1 MGGQNPHRGGANAPP
16 SLFLKALS
24 RAASEAYS
32 FNDRQGGARG
42 FIVKRVWGASLSCIN
57 MIGKGELL
65 ITIVS
70 SLTQEESRSISENV
84 TWGHRKRFADGK
96 MSVPYRHF
104 LGYDKGPDGNLAV
117 NKEKA
122 RTVKLI
128 YRLFLD
134 GYTFRYRW
142 RHFQSSKRL
151 SPSSTDCSAGK
162 KKSDSRRSRC
172 WQPSTA

>member
-1 MGGQNPHRGGANAPP
+1 MR
-16 SLFLKALS
+16 FYY
-24 RAASEAYS
+24 ASKV
-32 FNDRQGGARG
+32 
-42 FIVKRVWGASLSCIN
+42 VKCCCIN

-65 ITIVS
+65 ITIMS

>member
-1 MGGQNPHRGGANAPP
+1 
-16 SLFLKALS
+16 
-24 RAASEAYS
+24 
-32 FNDRQGGARG
+32 
-42 FIVKRVWGASLSCIN
+42 

-117 NKEKA
+117 NKEKD

>member
-1 MGGQNPHRGGANAPP
+1 M
-16 SLFLKALS
+16 
-24 RAASEAYS
+24 
-32 FNDRQGGARG
+32 
-42 FIVKRVWGASLSCIN
+42 
-57 MIGKGELL
+57 
-65 ITIVS
+65 S

-96 MSVPYRHF
+96 VCVPYRHF

-151 SPSSTDCSAGK
+151 LLSSTDCSAGK